1 MACRTDDLV
10 GEIEKLIESEP
21 LAIPDPDA
29 SVAER
34 VAEVLKH
41 IVGRFAGLAPRARVR
56 ARSKSVSLNIY
67 IPVYVL
73 DRARTY
79 ARGLL
84 ITFPRCSSRTS
95 LPGVVSEGVAEVET
109 ADGSDENAKCGDQQN
124 LHDVFSFFV
133 FCERFP

>member
-1 MACRTDDLV
+1 MSLGRLGRFHLTLACRADDLV

-56 ARSKSVSLNIY
+56 ARSSARSKRVSWNIY
-67 IPVYVL
+67 IPVYV
-73 DRARTY
+73 
-79 ARGLL
+79 
-84 ITFPRCSSRTS
+84 
-95 LPGVVSEGVAEVET
+95 
-109 ADGSDENAKCGDQQN
+109 
-124 LHDVFSFFV
+124 
-133 FCERFP
+133 

>member
-1 MACRTDDLV
+1 MGTTVAVASRLPSASGYAFGSESGVWGDLLTLACRTDDLV

-56 ARSKSVSLNIY
+56 ARAKRVSWNIY
-67 IPVYVL
+67 IPVYV
-73 DRARTY
+73 
-79 ARGLL
+79 
-84 ITFPRCSSRTS
+84 
-95 LPGVVSEGVAEVET
+95 
-109 ADGSDENAKCGDQQN
+109 
-124 LHDVFSFFV
+124 
-133 FCERFP
+133 

>member
-1 MACRTDDLV
+1 MGRFHLTLACRTDDLV

-56 ARSKSVSLNIY
+56 ARSIESFLEYLYSRLR
-67 IPVYVL
+67 L

-84 ITFPRCSSRTS
+84 ITLPRCSFRTS
-95 LPGVVSEGVAEVET
+95 LSGVVSEGVAEVET
-109 ADGSDENAKCGDQQN
+109 ADGSDENAENPG
-124 LHDVFSFFV
+124 
-133 FCERFP
+133 

>member
-56 ARSKSVSLNIY
+56 ARSTCARGLREFPGIFIFPSTSR
-67 IPVYVL
+67 P
-73 DRARTY
+73 RART
-79 ARGLL
+79 RGV
-84 ITFPRCSSRTS
+84 C
-95 LPGVVSEGVAEVET
+95 
-109 ADGSDENAKCGDQQN
+109 
-124 LHDVFSFFV
+124 
-133 FCERFP
+133 